1 MTEGMGMSGPARRFS
16 LRIDPWW
23 RPALFLIGLA
33 GDRAWAE
40 LDSES
45 LVVRFG
51 FFRYRFAR
59 RSIAAAAPATVN
71 WLWGIGIHTDLV
83 RRLIINGSLAGMVEL
98 RFAPPGRIRLFSVIP
113 VRFTHLWLSL
123 DDPAAFLA
131 ALGVPTDVADRPRS

>member
-59 RSIAAAAPATVN
+59 RSIAATPRSSRVPIRTRRSGMLRA
-71 WLWGIGIHTDLV
+71 GS
-83 RRLIINGSLAGMVEL
+83 RRLQASSSSLL
-98 RFAPPGRIRLFSVIP
+98 R
-113 VRFTHLWLSL
+113 
-123 DDPAAFLA
+123 
-131 ALGVPTDVADRPRS
+131 